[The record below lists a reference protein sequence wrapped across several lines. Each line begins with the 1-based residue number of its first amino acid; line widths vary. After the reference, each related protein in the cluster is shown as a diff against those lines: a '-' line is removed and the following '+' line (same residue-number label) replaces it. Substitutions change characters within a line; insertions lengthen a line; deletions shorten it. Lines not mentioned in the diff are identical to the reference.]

1 MVHRYLSAEGRGI
14 THFLDQL
21 PVSWVKEDLV
31 LCKEVESDQEVVLT
45 TVGDEY
51 KGVQVHYS
59 IEIEVQGYPMGNF
72 FAGSAGVVGDGY
84 GVVETC
90 GFRSAMFDGFKGF
103 LRIIKDMSI
112 CSGVS

>member
-1 MVHRYLSAEGRGI
+1 M
-14 THFLDQL
+14 
-21 PVSWVKEDLV
+21 
-31 LCKEVESDQEVVLT
+31 LCKEVESDQEVVLA
-45 TVGDEY
+45 TVSDEHE
-51 KGVQVHYS
+51 GVRVYYS

-90 GFRSAMFDGFKGF
+90 GFHSIMFNGFKGF

>member
-31 LCKEVESDQEVVLT
+31 LYKEVESDQEVVLA

-59 IEIEVQGYPMGNF
+59 IKIKVQGYPMGNF
-72 FAGSAGVVGDGY
+72 FTGSASIVSNGY

-90 GFRSAMFDGFKGF
+90 GFRSAIFNGFKGF
-103 LRIIKDMSI
+103 LH
-112 CSGVS
+112 

>member
-1 MVHRYLSAEGRGI
+1 M
-14 THFLDQL
+14 
-21 PVSWVKEDLV
+21 
-31 LCKEVESDQEVVLT
+31 LCKEVESDQEVVLA
-45 TVGDEY
+45 TVGDEHE
-51 KGVQVHYS
+51 GVRVHYS

-90 GFRSAMFDGFKGF
+90 GFRSAIFNGFEGF
-103 LRIIKDMSI
+103 LHITKDMSI

>member
-1 MVHRYLSAEGRGI
+1 VHRYRSAEGRGI

-21 PVSWVKEDLV
+21 PVGWVKEDLV
-31 LCKEVESDQEVVLT
+31 LCKEVESNQEVVLA
-45 TVGDEY
+45 TVSDEH

-59 IEIEVQGYPMGNF
+59 IEIKVQGYPMGNF
-72 FAGSAGVVGDGY
+72 FARSAGIVSDGY

-90 GFRSAMFDGFKGF
+90 GFHSAMFDSFKGF
-103 LRIIKDMSI
+103 LHITKDMSI